1 LKITDGS
8 ITRPVTITMIMLAV
22 VLIGVISMVSLP
34 LDLYPRLDL
43 PIASVVTTLPG
54 ASPSEVEQQ
63 VTKPIE
69 DALQTLSG
77 VSEIDSTS
85 LQNASQIVVQFNF
98 GVDLSQ
104 QIESMRGI
112 INGMSN
118 QLPTDAT
125 SPLVQQYD
133 PDSLPI
139 MTVTLSGGNK
149 SISDLSDLAQNIVKP
164 ALQHVTGVGTVN
176 MIGNL
181 TRQINVEVDPSKLT
195 YYGLSIQQIVQAIG
209 ADNSSADVG
218 QVKRASQLISLTV
231 KGQFSSVNDLLNVPI
246 LIGQKSIIVGDVAK
260 IVDGNKDV
268 NLVATLDSQPAVGF
282 SIIQTSDGNTVT
294 VSDAVR
300 KELQRLTKQLPAGV
314 HLTLVSD
321 SAQTIRETISLVAE
335 HTLMGFL
342 LGILIMLCILRSLRT
357 TVVIAVAI
365 PISVLATF
373 ILMYLDKLSINLITL
388 GSLAIALGSLV
399 DFSVVVLE
407 SIFRARQSGLDP
419 KEAAALG
426 TTEVGTAV
434 FVAALAQICVFGP
447 SLLTGGIAGQIF
459 GPMAVTVTFS
469 HIIALL
475 VALTLTPML
484 ASKLLTG
491 AKFTKEETIPG
502 VNAPFRFW
510 APFDW
515 FGKGMYKLT
524 QSYTTVLKWGLKHR
538 KTVVVV
544 TLVMFLAVLPLTPL
558 LGTEL
563 VSAVNTNQINIS
575 VTLPNGTDLT
585 ETTQTVQMMEQ
596 RIKAHQ
602 GEATSIFTQIGGAPN
617 GGLGQSSSN
626 NLASIIVTINNQ
638 GNKSIAQIAQNMQ
651 SYMQDIPGTKI
662 IATAASAIVGTTS
675 GQVQVLVQ
683 GPDLNTLTLLS
694 NEVAN
699 IMTSIPQLKYVDN
712 QIGTGQPSYQLNIS
726 HSALAQYNLTEQQ
739 VIASLRTAFQG
750 TTASTFYQGDNQ
762 YDIVVMFPQDYS
774 RDVTKLLQTNV
785 SNASG
790 NLIPLAEL
798 ASLNLAQ
805 EPSSVLHVDGTR
817 TVHVQAVVADISTGQ
832 AQTLVQ
838 QKINALRI
846 PAGYTIVF
854 GQGAKFMNDAFSS
867 LDMGI
872 LVSII
877 LVYMVMAS
885 LFESLL
891 TPFVIMFSLPPTFV
905 GGILGLFLMH
915 KTINMNSL
923 MGIIMLIGLVTNN
936 AIVLVDYTNQLKKQ
950 GMTLNEALIQAGAI
964 RLRPIL
970 LTTVTNVLAMLP
982 LLVIGGRGSEG
993 VSSMAAVIT
1002 FGLTLS
1008 TLVTLVLV
1016 PVMYVNLD
1024 TFLGNRKLKKQSAKT
1039 GEESLSV

>member
-1 LKITDGS
+1 MKIADSS
-8 ITRPVTITMIMLAV
+8 IKRPVTITMIMLAI

-34 LDLYPRLDL
+34 LDLLPKLDL

-85 LQNASQIVVQFNF
+85 TQNASQIVVQFNF
-98 GVDLSQ
+98 GIDLSQ
-104 QIESMRGI
+104 QIENMRGI
-112 INGMSN
+112 INRMSS

-125 SPLVQQYD
+125 SPIVQQFD
-133 PDSLPI
+133 PNSLPI
-139 MTVTLSGGNK
+139 MTVTLSGA
-149 SISDLSDLAQNIVKP
+149 SESMSDLSDTVQNIVQP
-164 ALQHVTGVGTVN
+164 PLQHVTGVGTVN
-176 MIGNL
+176 IIGNL
-181 TRQINVEVDPSKLT
+181 TRQINIEVDPSKLT
-195 YYGLSIQQIVQAIG
+195 YYGLSIEQIVQAIG
-209 ADNSSADVG
+209 ADNASADVG
-218 QVKRASQLISLTV
+218 QVNRASQLVSLKV
-231 KGQFSSVNDLLNVPI
+231 KGQFTSVNDLLNVPI
-246 LIGQKSIIVGDVAK
+246 LIGQKAITVGDVAK
-260 IVDGNKDV
+260 LVDGNKDV
-268 NLVATLDSQPAVGF
+268 DLVATLDSQPAVAL
-282 SIIQTSDGNTVT
+282 SIIQTSDGNTVK

-300 KELQRLTKQLPAGV
+300 SELQQLGKQLPAGV
-314 HLTLVSD
+314 HLTIVSD
-321 SAQTIRETISLVAE
+321 SAQSIRDTVKLVSE
-335 HTLMGFL
+335 HTLLGFL
-342 LGILIMLCILRSLRT
+342 LGMLIMLCILRSVRT

-373 ILMYLDKLSINLITL
+373 ALMYLDNLSINLITL

-419 KEAAALG
+419 KEAASRG

-475 VALTLTPML
+475 VALTLTPMM
-484 ASKLLTG
+484 ASKLLGG
-491 AKFTKEETIPG
+491 ARFTKEETIPG
-502 VNAPFRFW
+502 VDAPFRFW
-510 APFDW
+510 APYDW

-524 QSYTTVLKWGLKHR
+524 NGYTKVLKWGLKHR
-538 KTVVVV
+538 KTIVA
-544 TLVMFLAVLPLTPL
+544 LSLIMFLAVLPLLPL

-563 VSAVNTNQINIS
+563 MTAINTNQINVSI
-575 VTLPNGTDLT
+575 TLPSGTSLT
-585 ETTQTVQMMEQ
+585 ETTKTVEMIEQ

-602 GEATSIFTQIGGAPN
+602 GNSTSIYAQVGGVSS
-617 GGLGQSSSN
+617 GLGQSSSN
-626 NLASIIVTINNQ
+626 NLASLIVTINNQ
-638 GNKSIAQIAQNMQ
+638 GKESIADIAQSMQ
-651 SYMQDIPGTKI
+651 GYMQDIPGSKI
-662 IATAASAIVGTTS
+662 IASAASAMRGQST

-694 NEVAN
+694 NEVTN
-699 IMTSIPQLKYVDN
+699 IMTSIPQLNYVDN
-712 QIGTGQPSYQLNIS
+712 QMATGLPSYQLSIS
-726 HSALAQYNLTEQQ
+726 HNALVQYGLTEQQ
-739 VIASLRTAFQG
+739 VISSLRTAFQG

-762 YDIVVMFPQDYS
+762 YDIVVRFPQDYS
-774 RDVTKLLQTNV
+774 RDVTKVLQTDV
-785 SNASG
+785 SSNAG

-805 EPSSVLHVDGTR
+805 DPSTVMHVDGTR
-817 TVHVQAVVADISTGQ
+817 SVYVQASVVGISTGD

-838 QKINALRI
+838 KKLDALKI
-846 PAGYTIVF
+846 PAGYQVSF
-854 GQGAKFMNDAFSS
+854 GQNAKFMNDAFSA
-867 LDMGI
+867 LGIGI
-872 LVSII
+872 LVSIA

-905 GGILGLFLMH
+905 GAILGLFLTH

-936 AIVLVDYTNQLKKQ
+936 AIVLVDYTNQLKEK
-950 GMTLNEALIQAGAI
+950 GMTLSEALIQAGAI

-982 LLVIGGRGSEG
+982 MLVIGGSGSEG
-993 VSSMAAVIT
+993 VASMAAVIT
-1002 FGLTLS
+1002 FGLSLS

-1016 PVMYVNLD
+1016 PVMYVNMD
-1024 TFLGNRKLKKQSAKT
+1024 TFLMKRETKKQAALGDAGGFS
-1039 GEESLSV
+1039 G

>member
-1 LKITDGS
+1 LKIADSS
-8 ITRPVTITMIMLAV
+8 IKRPVTITMIMLAI

-34 LDLYPRLDL
+34 LDLLPKLDL

-85 LQNASQIVVQFNF
+85 TQNASQIVVQFNF
-98 GVDLSQ
+98 GIDLSQ
-104 QIESMRGI
+104 QIENMRGI
-112 INGMSN
+112 INRMSN

-125 SPLVQQYD
+125 SPIVQQFD
-133 PDSLPI
+133 PNSLPI
-139 MTVTLSGGNK
+139 MTVTLSGTNK
-149 SISDLSDLAQNIVKP
+149 SMTELSDTVQNIVQP
-164 ALQHVTGVGTVN
+164 PLQHVTGVGTVN
-176 MIGNL
+176 IVGNL
-181 TRQINVEVDPSKLT
+181 TRQINIEVDPSKLT

-209 ADNSSADVG
+209 ADNASADVG
-218 QVKRASQLISLTV
+218 QVNRASQLVSLKV
-231 KGQFSSVNDLLNVPI
+231 KGQFTSVNDLLKVPI
-246 LIGQKSIIVGDVAK
+246 LIGQKAITVGDVAK
-260 IVDGNKDV
+260 LVDGNKDV
-268 NLVATLDSQPAVGF
+268 NLVATLDSQPAVAL
-282 SIIQTSDGNTVT
+282 SIIQTSDGNTVK

-300 KELQRLTKQLPAGV
+300 SELQQLGKQLPAGV
-314 HLTLVSD
+314 HLTIVSD
-321 SAQTIRETISLVAE
+321 SAQSIRDTVKLVSE
-335 HTLMGFL
+335 HTLLGFL
-342 LGILIMLCILRSLRT
+342 LGMLIMLCILRSVRT

-373 ILMYLDKLSINLITL
+373 ALMYLDNLSINLITL

-419 KEAAALG
+419 KEAASRG

-475 VALTLTPML
+475 VALTLTPMM
-484 ASKLLTG
+484 ASKLLGG
-491 AKFTKEETIPG
+491 ARFTKEETIPG
-502 VNAPFRFW
+502 VDAPFRFW
-510 APFDW
+510 APYDW

-524 QSYTTVLKWGLKHR
+524 NGYTKVLKWGLKHR
-538 KTVVVV
+538 KTIVA
-544 TLVMFLAVLPLTPL
+544 LSLIMFLAVLPLLPL

-563 VSAVNTNQINIS
+563 MTAINTNQINVSI
-575 VTLPNGTDLT
+575 TLPNGTSLT
-585 ETTQTVQMMEQ
+585 ETTKTVEMIEQ

-602 GEATSIFTQIGGAPN
+602 GNSTSIYAQVGGASS
-617 GGLGQSSSN
+617 GLGQSSSN
-626 NLASIIVTINNQ
+626 NLASLIVTINNQ
-638 GNKSIAQIAQNMQ
+638 GKTSIADIAQNMQ
-651 SYMQDIPGTKI
+651 SYMQDIPGSKI
-662 IATAASAIVGTTS
+662 IASAASAMRGQST

-694 NEVAN
+694 NEVTN
-699 IMTSIPQLKYVDN
+699 IMTSIPQLNYVDN
-712 QIGTGQPSYQLNIS
+712 QMATGLPSYQLSIS
-726 HSALAQYNLTEQQ
+726 HNALVQYGLTEQQ
-739 VIASLRTAFQG
+739 VISSLRTAFQG

-762 YDIVVMFPQDYS
+762 YDIVVRFPQDYS
-774 RDVTKLLQTNV
+774 RDVTNILQTDV
-785 SNASG
+785 SNNAG

-805 EPSSVLHVDGTR
+805 DPSTVMHVGGTR
-817 TVHVQAVVADISTGQ
+817 SVYVQANVVGISTGD

-838 QKINALRI
+838 KKLDALKI
-846 PAGYTIVF
+846 PAGYQVSF
-854 GQGAKFMNDAFSS
+854 GQNAKFMNDAFSA
-867 LDMGI
+867 LGIGI
-872 LVSII
+872 LVSIA

-905 GGILGLFLMH
+905 GAILGLFLTH

-936 AIVLVDYTNQLKKQ
+936 AIVLVDYTNQLKEK
-950 GMTLNEALIQAGAI
+950 GMTLSEALIQAGAI

-982 LLVIGGRGSEG
+982 MLVIGGSGSEG
-993 VSSMAAVIT
+993 VASMAAVIT
-1002 FGLTLS
+1002 FGLSLS

-1016 PVMYVNLD
+1016 PVMYVNMD
-1024 TFLGNRKLKKQSAKT
+1024 TFLMKRKTKKQAALGDAGGFS
-1039 GEESLSV
+1039 G

>member
-1 LKITDGS
+1 MKIADSS
-8 ITRPVTITMIMLAV
+8 IKRPVTITMIMLAV
-22 VLIGVISMVSLP
+22 VLIGVISMASLP
-34 LDLYPRLDL
+34 LDLLPKLDL

-63 VTKPIE
+63 LTKPIE

-85 LQNASQIVVQFNF
+85 MQNVSQIVVQFNY

-112 INGMSN
+112 INRMSN

-125 SPLVQQYD
+125 SPIVQQFD
-133 PDSLPI
+133 PNSLPI
-139 MTVTLSGGNK
+139 MTVTLSGANK
-149 SISDLSDLAQNIVKP
+149 SMSELSDLGQNIIEP
-164 ALQHVTGVGTVN
+164 ALQRVTGVGTVN
-176 MIGNL
+176 EIGNL
-181 TRQINVEVDPSKLT
+181 TRQISVDVDPSKLT

-218 QVKRASQLISLTV
+218 QVNRGSQLISLKV
-231 KGQFSSVNDLLNVPI
+231 KGQFTSVNDLLKVPI
-246 LIGQKSIIVGDVAK
+246 LIGKKAITVGDVAK
-260 IVDGNKDV
+260 LVDGNKDV
-268 NLVATLDSQPAVGF
+268 NLVASLDSQPAVGF
-282 SIIQTSDGNTVT
+282 SIIQTSDGNTVK
-294 VSDAVR
+294 VSDAV
-300 KELQRLTKQLPAGV
+300 KVELQQLAKQLPAGV

-321 SAQTIRETISLVAE
+321 SAQAIRDTVKLVSE
-335 HTLMGFL
+335 HTILGFL
-342 LGILIMLCILRSLRT
+342 LGMLIMLGILRSVRT

-407 SIFRARQSGLDP
+407 SIFRARQSGLGP
-419 KEAAALG
+419 KEAASIG
-426 TTEVGTAV
+426 TSEVGTAV

-469 HIIALL
+469 HVVALL
-475 VALTLTPML
+475 VALTLTPMM
-484 ASKLLTG
+484 ASKLLGG
-491 AKFTKEETIPG
+491 ARFTKEETIPG
-502 VNAPFRFW
+502 VNAPFRLW
-510 APFDW
+510 APYDW

-524 QSYTTVLKWGLKHR
+524 QGYTKVLKWGLIHR
-538 KTVVVV
+538 KTVVAISIG
-544 TLVMFLAVLPLTPL
+544 MFLAVLPLLPL

-563 VSAVNTNQINIS
+563 MTPMNTNQINVSITMPS
-575 VTLPNGTDLT
+575 GTNLT
-585 ETTQTVQMMEQ
+585 ETTKTIEMIEQ
-596 RIKAHQ
+596 RIKSHQ
-602 GEATSIFTQIGGAPN
+602 GNVTSIYAQVGGS
-617 GGLGQSSSN
+617 GGLGQSSSDN
-626 NLASIIVTINNQ
+626 KGSLIVTI
-638 GNKSIAQIAQNMQ
+638 GSSGKETIAQIAQAMQ
-651 SYMQDIPGTKI
+651 SYMQDIPGVKI
-662 IATAASAIVGTTS
+662 IASAASSMRGQST

-694 NEVAN
+694 NEVTN

-712 QIGTGQPSYQLNIS
+712 QMATGLPSYQLNIS
-726 HSALAQYNLTEQQ
+726 HSALVQYGLTEQQ
-739 VIASLRTAFQG
+739 VLSSLRTAFQG

-762 YDIVVMFPQDYS
+762 YDIVVRFPQDYS
-774 RDVTKLLQTNV
+774 RDVTKVLQTNV
-785 SNASG
+785 SSG
-790 NLIPLAEL
+790 SGDLIPLAEL

-805 EPSSVLHVDGTR
+805 EPSTVMHVGGIRSVY
-817 TVHVQAVVADISTGQ
+817 VQADVSDISTGQ
-832 AQTLVQ
+832 AQALVQ
-838 QKINALRI
+838 QKLNALKI
-846 PAGYTIVF
+846 PAGYHVSF
-854 GQGAKFMNDAFSS
+854 GQSAKFMTDAFSA
-867 LDMGI
+867 LGIGI
-872 LVSII
+872 LVSIV
-877 LVYMVMAS
+877 LVYMVMAG

-905 GGILGLFLMH
+905 GAILGLFITH

-936 AIVLVDYTNQLKKQ
+936 AIVLVDYTNQLREK
-950 GMTLNEALIQAGAI
+950 GMTLREALLQAGSI

-982 LLVIGGRGSEG
+982 ILVIGGSGSEA

-1002 FGLTLS
+1002 FGLTVS

-1016 PVMYVNLD
+1016 PVMYVNMD
-1024 TFLGNRKLKKQSAKT
+1024 TFLTKRKTKKKASLG
-1039 GEESLSV
+1039 GEEGFPA